1 MKINFPLKNRGG
13 CKGVLLYNFDN
24 LDSAALFT
32 IYIVQK
38 LTSEVIIII
47 IIIITTTTTFVYW
60 DKYSKSKKVALL
72 LLGFYLSI
80 IT

>member
-13 CKGVLLYNFDN
+13 CKGVLLYNFAK

-38 LTSEVIIII
+38 LTSEEIIII
-47 IIIITTTTTFVYW
+47 IIIITTTTFVYW
-60 DKYSKSKKVALL
+60 DKYSKSQKVALL

-80 IT
+80 IA